1 MINKANDDFEKELF
15 EFAKKDNEVP
25 LYVNKAINEA
35 INRIKPNKLF
45 SKFKR
50 VAIIILSL
58 GIVSTGVVFAKE
70 IVNFFKTIFTNS
82 TPGIEAAV
90 ENGYIQN
97 VDMDFV
103 YDNDIGIKVNN
114 IVRDNGILDISL
126 VFDCINMNNIDN
138 IKLTDFEIFL
148 DNNPLSIDVGENN
161 FNKDISSVQIMNDV
175 INKYNLYYKSLLFK
189 TDSLEKYKNVEIK
202 ISSIDIYQNNEIIR
216 IQGNWNIIL
225 DLNLNKTITENNYYK
240 SDYDNN
246 ILEVSNT
253 INITNLVID
262 ISLKNKFDISV
273 ISESENV
280 KLLDENNKEIKNTS
294 IFFNEDNNS
303 ISLKYDY
310 GIYNLPNKLTLY
322 IKYNEEKDTYIKL
335 YK

>member
-138 IKLTDFEIFL
+138 IKLVDFEVL
-148 DNNPLSIDVGENN
+148 ENN
-161 FNKDISSVQIMNDV
+161 NIVKRNEEEKNTNKDLNSLEIIND
-175 INKYNLYYKSLLFK
+175 IEFKDNKYYKSLLFK

-216 IQGNWNIIL
+216 IQGNWNIIV
-225 DLNLNKTITENNYYK
+225 DLNLDKTITEDNYYK
-240 SDYDNN
+240 VDYDNN

-253 INITNLVID
+253 INITNLVVD
-262 ISLKNKFDISV
+262 INFKNKFDISV
-273 ISESENV
+273 ISKFGNI
-280 KLLDENNKEIKNTS
+280 KLLDENNNEIKKPS
-294 IFFNEDNNS
+294 IFFNEDNSS

>member
-15 EFAKKDNEVP
+15 EFAKNDNEVP

-70 IVNFFKTIFTNS
+70 IVDFFKTIFTNS

-97 VDMDFV
+97 IDMDFV

-138 IKLTDFEIFL
+138 IELVDFEVL
-148 DNNPLSIDVGENN
+148 ENN
-161 FNKDISSVQIMNDV
+161 NIVKINEEEKNTNKDLNSLEIIND
-175 INKYNLYYKSLLFK
+175 IEFKDNKYYKSLLFK
-189 TDSLEKYKNVEIK
+189 TDSIEKYKNVEIK

-216 IQGNWNIIL
+216 IQGNWNIIV
-225 DLNLNKTITENNYYK
+225 DLNLYKTITENNYYK
-240 SDYDNN
+240 TEYDSNL
-246 ILEVSNT
+246 LEVSNT

-262 ISLKNKFDISV
+262 INFKNQFDISV
-273 ISESENV
+273 ISESENI

-294 IFFNEDNNS
+294 IFFYEDNNS
-303 ISLKYDY
+303 INLKYDY
-310 GIYNLPNKLTLY
+310 GIYNLPNNLTLY
-322 IKYNEEKDTYIKL
+322 IKYNKEKDTYIKL